1 MDNQICLRF
10 DKLRNY
16 LPDDLNIS
24 KSSDIHTLGSA
35 KKYCPIADSENK
47 CETNADK
54 INAGFL
60 WLFEQ
65 NIINRITAFKG
76 SNDKKHKSF
85 IIYIMIWLSYMLSLK
100 KVNNINNL
108 NDFYGVHIKDNTHY
122 NTCIKKEQDCSNS
135 LKDSTGYM
143 NFKEFIEANKCL
155 MDIKFEDVSN
165 LYDAFKLLCKMYTG
179 LSANTKTDK
188 RYLDNANEF
197 VKKYD
202 ELNKNLNITKDSPY
216 YQVLSTLSDDY
227 NNFKIY
233 CKSNKNDCSDIQS
246 LSPIKVKEN
255 SVQSSER
262 TSLQNYEATSPSL
275 PITNK
280 LIPVLSIIAA
290 IPIFVG
296 IAYKYSLFG
305 FRKRVQK
312 QHLREKIKNIK
323 KKTDH

>member
-16 LPDDLNIS
+16 LPDDFNIS

-65 NIINRITAFKG
+65 NIINRITDFKG
-76 SNDKKHKSF
+76 SSDKKHKSF

-108 NDFYGVHIKDNTHY
+108 NEFYGVHIKDNTHY
-122 NTCIKKEQDCSNS
+122 NTCIKKEKDCSNS
-135 LKDSTGYM
+135 LKDSTEYM

-165 LYDAFKLLCKMYTG
+165 LYDAFKLLCEMYTG
-179 LSANTKTDK
+179 LSANNRTDK
-188 RYLDNANEF
+188 RYLNNAKDF
-197 VKKYD
+197 VKKYN
-202 ELNKNLNITKDSPY
+202 ELNKHPNITKDSPY
-216 YQVLSTLSDDY
+216 YQVLSTLSNDY
-227 NNFKIY
+227 NNFKKY
-233 CKSNKNDCSDIQS
+233 CKNNKNDCNDIPS
-246 LSPIKVKEN
+246 LSPIKIKEN
-255 SVQSSER
+255 IVQSSAHDHV
-262 TSLQNYEATSPSL
+262 QNTGAISSSSS
-275 PITNK
+275 IANK
-280 LIPVLSIIAA
+280 LIPVLSIFAA

-305 FRKRVQK
+305 FRKRSQK
-312 QHLREKIKNIK
+312 HHLREKIKK
-323 KKTDH
+323 